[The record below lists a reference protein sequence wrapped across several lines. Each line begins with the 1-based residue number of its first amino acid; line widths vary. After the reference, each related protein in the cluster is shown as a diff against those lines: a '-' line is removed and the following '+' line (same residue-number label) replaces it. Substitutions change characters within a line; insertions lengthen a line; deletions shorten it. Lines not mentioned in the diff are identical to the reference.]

1 MIREVRMSEAGGNV
15 TLLLDQLSKG
25 NREAINELVPLVYG
39 ELRRIAGAYMRREQA
54 GHTLQATG
62 LVNEA
67 YLRLVAGSG
76 GNWQNRAHFFGI
88 AANTMRQI
96 LLDHAR
102 KKHAEKR
109 GGEEARRVDIDMAL
123 LVAEDSL
130 EDVIAVDEVLTRLEK
145 LDARQARLV
154 ELRFF
159 GGLGEDEAA
168 EVLGISKSTLKR
180 EWRSAKAWL
189 SREMT
194 SI

>member
-1 MIREVRMSEAGGNV
+1 MSEAGGNV